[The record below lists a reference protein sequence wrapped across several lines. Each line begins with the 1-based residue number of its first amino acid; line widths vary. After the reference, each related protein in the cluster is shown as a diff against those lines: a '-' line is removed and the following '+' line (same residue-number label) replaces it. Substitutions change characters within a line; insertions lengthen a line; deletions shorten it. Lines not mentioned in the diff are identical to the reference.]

1 MGEDVVAILKFIG
14 KTAIGTYRGR
24 FQSSGKYLFVAHP
37 NCCPKC
43 SLLGQTPHFFSTP
56 DVAFITHP
64 NCKCAT
70 IEAPAGLSPA
80 ELMEWAKN
88 PVGTMRFGFNYGVP
102 LKSVNIT
109 DRNRAMQL
117 LAFQNRMASENP
129 RTKIRASVTQSQI
142 ERIRRQVKE
151 GTLGPAKNFTAGI
164 KRNATIAQNKLMGG
178 YVAPQPLP
186 ESSRSSIASSSARG
200 HSRVSRGA
208 SSRRRARSS
217 YIPHSRLKSTGRAT
231 ARMTFSKFHK

>member
-1 MGEDVVAILKFIG
+1 MAVLKFIG

-24 FQSSGKYLFVAHP
+24 FQSSGKFLFVAHP
-37 NCCPKC
+37 NCCPRC
-43 SLLGQTPHFFSTP
+43 SLLGQSPHFFSTP

-80 ELMEWAKN
+80 ELMQWAKN

-109 DRNRAMQL
+109 DKNRAMQV
-117 LAFQNRMASENP
+117 LAWQNRMASDNP
-129 RTKIRASVTQSQI
+129 RTKIRADVTKSQI
-142 ERIRRQVKE
+142 NRIRRQVKA

-178 YVAPQPLP
+178 YVVPSPAPISS
-186 ESSRSSIASSSARG
+186 ESRKAISASSVRG
-200 HSRVSRGA
+200 HTRATSGRSTR
-208 SSRRRARSS
+208 SRARSS
-217 YIPHSRLKSTGRAT
+217 YIPHSRLKSGARAN
-231 ARMTFSKFHK
+231 ARSAFSKFHL

>member
-1 MGEDVVAILKFIG
+1 MALLKFIG
-14 KTAIGTYRGR
+14 KAAIGTYRGR

-43 SLLGQTPHFFSTP
+43 SIMGQTPHFFNTP

-80 ELMEWAKN
+80 QLMEWAKN
-88 PVGTMRFGFNYGVP
+88 PVGVMRFGFNYGVP

-109 DRNRAMQL
+109 DRNRATQIL
-117 LAFQNRMASENP
+117 SWQNRMSSLNP
-129 RTKIRASVTQSQI
+129 RTKIRSEVTKSQI
-142 ERIRRQVKE
+142 NRVRKQVQA

-178 YVAPQPLP
+178 YVAPSPAP
-186 ESSRSSIASSSARG
+186 IPSSSRKAISASSVRG
-200 HSRVSRGA
+200 HSRT
-208 SSRRRARSS
+208 SSGRSTRRRARSS
-217 YIPHSRLKSTGRAT
+217 YIPHSRLGSSSRSG
-231 ARMTFSKFHK
+231 ARKAYSRFHI